1 MKLDKYS
8 IDGKV
13 IGEVDLSDAVFGTEV
28 NDDLIYYL
36 VKSANANLR
45 QGTHSTKV
53 RDEVSG
59 GGVKP
64 WKQKGTGRA
73 RAGSTRSPIWKGG
86 GVVFGPKPR
95 DYRIDLP
102 KRIKKAAYRSLFSLK
117 VKEGAVRIV
126 EDFNVGGKTKEMAKI
141 GTSLL
146 VMKGILI
153 SNNEDTM
160 LKRAIKNI
168 PWFVYNNMKR
178 ISGRDLFYSRDIIIT
193 ESAVKFINENYS

>member
-102 KRIKKAAYRSLFSLK
+102 KKIKKAAYRSLFSLK